1 MAMTRDE
8 AIRQFGER
16 LRDVH
21 EMDVH
26 SDVYQK
32 MLDIFGTGYD
42 GATDK
47 DAYLKSMEKLDDERP
62 AMDVY
67 WKNLARDFTGFIQSA
82 PDEYNNGYY
91 SNIAGFINRERAE
104 KSNDVT
110 FVDPYTTALSG
121 RVQEDLDAQSGKNKK
136 VLLTGTAMP
145 STSLGTSGS
154 DLEKFLERFDTA
166 SVKPEDYERVI
177 IPISAQFEPDPNNPQ
192 GTLPGH
198 AFVLVWDTKDKKA
211 MIVDQAGKGTHPDS
225 KKKIKD
231 LLVARG
237 VTVSYNDEWL
247 TGQNRNDCAA
257 VASLIIE
264 DALAGKALDDF
275 KQKEL
280 YGNNNDFSKIDARH
294 QEDQKLLLQAMFR
307 VYENSPIFK
316 IYCEAKG
323 IDWNNINEDEK
334 KRVIDGFKLFKD
346 AGDFSLGDHTQDSPN
361 NDFIAVVKPYV
372 DEILAKH
379 PKRQFTQYQDT
390 EHPNALAYK
399 HQDGSK
405 IIITSETSAHIESK
419 TLEDHMILC
428 EHAKNMGCKNM
439 DFGPYFKT
447 HLEEAALLYL
457 ASLKTGMG
465 VKNAPD
471 IEKFKAFPQ
480 YDEIKL
486 RLTVQQELK
495 DLQEKKDALANNP
508 DYKKQKEIMAQNVDK
523 FKAFL
528 NTGSP
533 QQQVWVD
540 LTEANKAAKKA
551 KDDLTAGLEG
561 ATPEEKALLDKVR
574 SEQHKNKA
582 ENKTETVAEIVTR
595 LAGQGQQVDVSKVEN
610 LVTLH
615 ENVDASRAK
624 VQVAS
629 NAFKAEI
636 PNITAPEAK
645 EYCEAWVAAQANPV
659 YRAFRDA
666 EAGYKNRIDA
676 AFDEYL
682 GNCTPEQR
690 VERIVGLKEG
700 LTGQAMSDA
709 EKTQL
714 KDNTY
719 HPEGQKMEDKQKV
732 DITQLIY
739 ARSYRG
745 M

>member
-1 MAMTRDE
+1 MLDKLLAGFDNTPENKRDHYV
-8 AIRQFGER
+8 
-16 LRDVH
+16 DS
-21 EMDVH
+21 MDVTEAF
-26 SDVYQK
+26 K
-32 MLDIFGTGYD
+32 MN
-42 GATDK
+42 
-47 DAYLKSMEKLDDERP
+47 RP
-62 AMDVY
+62 AVDIM
-67 WKNLARDFTGFIQSA
+67 WQGLHMSEFISRA
-82 PDEYNNGYY
+82 ANDYGSGYKTCCEAFY
-91 SNIAGFINRERAE
+91 NRERAANR
-104 KSNDVT
+104 NDVT
-110 FVDPYTTALSG
+110 FLDPHTIGQSKADVSRDLS
-121 RVQEDLDAQSGKNKK
+121 AQGTKSKK
-136 VLLTGTAMP
+136 YLVTGSATVLGND
-145 STSLGTSGS
+145 SS
-154 DLEKFLERFDTA
+154 DLEKFFNNVGQSKLEEF
-166 SVKPEDYERVI
+166 ERVV

-192 GTLPGH
+192 GVLPGH
-198 AFVLVWDTKDKKA
+198 AFVLVWDTRAKQA
-211 MIVDQAGKGTHPDS
+211 MIVDQAGKDSHPES
-225 KKKIKD
+225 KKKIEE
-231 LLVARG
+231 LLQARG
-237 VTVSYNDEWL
+237 VAVSRNKDWL

-257 VASLIIE
+257 VASLIVE
-264 DALAGKALDDF
+264 DALAGKPLADF
-275 KQKEL
+275 DKKEL

-294 QEDQKLLLQAMFR
+294 QEDQKLVLQSMFHI
-307 VYENSPIFK
+307 YENSPIFK
-316 IYCEAKG
+316 VYCDVKG
-323 IDWNNINEDEK
+323 INWDNISEDEK

-361 NDFIAVVKPYV
+361 NDFIAQIKPYV
-372 DEILAKH
+372 EEVLAKH
-379 PKRQFTQYQDT
+379 PKRQFTQYQDE

-399 HQDGSK
+399 HSDGSK
-405 IIITSETSAHIESK
+405 IIIASETSAHIESK

-447 HLEEAALLYL
+447 HLDEAALMYL
-457 ASLKTGMG
+457 AALKTGMG
-465 VKNAPD
+465 IKNAPD
-471 IEKFKAFPQ
+471 IEKFKDLPQ

-495 DLQEKKDALANNP
+495 DLQEKKEALANDS

-523 FKAFL
+523 FKEFL

-582 ENKTETVAEIVTR
+582 ENKTETVAEIMTR
-595 LAGQGQQVDVSKVEN
+595 LAGQGQQVDATLVSKVEN

-645 EYCEAWVAAQANPV
+645 EYCEAWVAAQANPA

-666 EAGYKNRIDA
+666 EAGYKNRINA